1 MVMRRFAL
9 FAAPILLVS
18 VALTGCGSSKNSGKT
33 ATSPKVSVSGAF
45 GKAPAV
51 KIPNQKAGSA
61 LDVKTLIQG
70 HGPALKST
78 DALIGNYVVYIW
90 SGTTHKLAQS
100 TYTSAP
106 ALFSGKLL
114 PGLTTALT
122 GKKVGS
128 RVLAVLPPL
137 YGYGKQGNS
146 QAGVKPT
153 DTLVFVVDLIQAFA
167 ADAAADG
174 KAVSAGGGSLP
185 TVKPGVPPTITIPKS
200 AKPPS
205 KLVTKTL
212 LQGTGPKVDKG
223 DSVVV
228 QYVGVIW
235 RTGQT
240 FSSSWQNAAPFG
252 FIIDASPPQ
261 VITGWNTGLTGQ
273 SVGSR
278 VMLVIP
284 PADGYGPH
292 GSAQVGIKGT
302 DTLVF
307 VVDILGAFAPAT
319 A

>member
-1 MVMRRFAL
+1 MRRFAL

-18 VALTGCGSSKNSGKT
+18 VALAGCGGSKNSGKT
-33 ATSPKVSVSGAF
+33 AGPAVSVSGAF
-45 GKAPAV
+45 GKAPTV
-51 KIPNQKAGSA
+51 KIPNEKAGSG

-70 HGPALKST
+70 TGPTLNST

-114 PGLTTALT
+114 PGLSTALT

-128 RVLAVLPPL
+128 RVLAVLPPS

-153 DTLVFVVDLIQAFA
+153 DTLVFVVDMIKAFA
-167 ADAAADG
+167 ADQGATG
-174 KAVSAGGGSLP
+174 KPVSMGGGSLP
-185 TVKPGVPPTITIPKS
+185 SVKPGMPPAITIPKGS
-200 AKPPS
+200 KPPS
-205 KLVTKTL
+205 KLTTTIL
-212 LQGTGPKVDKG
+212 DQGSGPKVAKG
-223 DSVVV
+223 DSVAV

-252 FIIDASPPQ
+252 FVIDSTPSQ
-261 VITGWNTGLTGQ
+261 VINGWDIGLTGQ

-284 PADGYGPH
+284 PADGYGSQ
-292 GSAQVGIKGT
+292 GSPQAGIKGT

-307 VVDILGAFAPAT
+307 IVDILGAFAPAT

>member
-9 FAAPILLVS
+9 FAAPVLLAS
-18 VALTGCGSSKNSGKT
+18 IALTGCGGSSNGGKT
-33 ATSPKVSVSGAF
+33 ASPAVTVSGAF
-45 GKAPAV
+45 GKAPTV
-51 KIPNQKAGSA
+51 KIPNQKAGSS

-70 HGPALKST
+70 NGPTLHST

-114 PGLTTALT
+114 PGLSTALT

-128 RVLAVLPPL
+128 RVLAVLPPS

-153 DTLVFVVDLIQAFA
+153 DTLVFVVDMIKAFA
-167 ADAAADG
+167 ADAGATG
-174 KAVSAGGGSLP
+174 KTVSMGGGSLP
-185 TVKPGVPPTITIPKS
+185 AVKPGLPPTITIPKGS
-200 AKPPS
+200 QPPS

-212 LQGTGPKVDKG
+212 AQGTGPKVAKG

-228 QYVGVIW
+228 QYVGAIW

-240 FSSSWQNAAPFG
+240 FSSSWQNGAPFG
-252 FIIDASPPQ
+252 FIIGASPSQ
-261 VITGWNTGLTGQ
+261 VINGWDTGLTGQ

-278 VMLVIP
+278 VMLVVP
-284 PADGYGPH
+284 PADGYGSQ
-292 GSAQVGIKGT
+292 GSPQAGIKGT

>member
-9 FAAPILLVS
+9 FAAPVLLVS

-33 ATSPKVSVSGAF
+33 ASPAVSVSGAF

-51 KIPNQKAGSA
+51 KIPNEKAGSA

-70 HGPALKST
+70 SGPALTST

-114 PGLTTALT
+114 PGLSSALT

-128 RVLAVLPPL
+128 RVLAVLPPS

-153 DTLVFVVDLIQAFA
+153 DTLVFVVDMIRAFA
-167 ADAAADG
+167 ADAAATG
-174 KAVSAGGGSLP
+174 KIVSSGGGSLP
-185 TVKPGVPPTITIPKS
+185 TVKPGLPPTVTIPKG

-212 LQGTGPKVDKG
+212 AQGTGPKVVKG

-228 QYVGVIW
+228 QYTGVIW

-252 FIIDASPPQ
+252 FIIDASPSQ
-261 VITGWNTGLTGQ
+261 VITGWDTGLTGQ

-284 PADGYGPH
+284 PADGYGKQ
-292 GSAQVGIKGT
+292 GSPQAGIKGT